1 MYHLATLFPAVK
13 RLNIP
18 FSRDQIM
25 LLLVAF
31 TELGLALETYLA
43 HMISGT
49 LVTNELISIVFGVA
63 AGVALLLAGI
73 IALRNRPLAML
84 IATVTLIASIAVGLL
99 GAYFHLRRIALFDAP
114 VGERL
119 GVDLFIWGP
128 PILGPL
134 TYAMAGLLGLSAAFY
149 EKPIDSGRL
158 ALPGGVHIQ
167 MPLSKTRAY
176 FLIVS
181 LGTLSTLIS
190 SVLDHAR
197 TPFDDPGVWIPV
209 STGVFGTVAAFM
221 LGAIR
226 KPRRADLLFY
236 FIAMVI
242 LIITGIFGVAFH
254 ITHDLTPGGQF
265 VTERF
270 IRGAPFLAP
279 MLFALMGTY
288 GIAVL
293 LDPNE
298 KKAKP
303 ET

>member
-1 MYHLATLFPAVK
+1 MYHLATLFPAIK

-18 FSRDQIM
+18 FTRDQIM
-25 LLLVAF
+25 LLLVAS

-49 LVTNELISIVFGVA
+49 IVTNEWISILFGVA
-63 AGVALLLAGI
+63 AGIALLIAGI

-84 IATVTLIASIAVGLL
+84 IATVTLVASIAVGLL
-99 GAYFHLRRIALFDAP
+99 GAYFHLRRIALPAAP
-114 VGERL
+114 PGERVSVNL
-119 GVDLFIWGP
+119 LIWGP

-134 TYAMAGLLGLSAAFY
+134 TYAMAGLLGLSAVFY
-149 EKPIDSGRL
+149 ENPIDSGRL
-158 ALPGGVHIQ
+158 VLPGGWRVR
-167 MPLSKTRAY
+167 MPLPKTRAY

-181 LGTLSTLIS
+181 LGILATLIS

-197 TPFDDPGVWIPV
+197 TPFDNPGVWIPV
-209 STGVFGTVAAFM
+209 SAGVFGVVTAFVV
-221 LGAIR
+221 GALE

-236 FIAMVI
+236 FTAMVI
-242 LIITGIFGVAFH
+242 LIITGVLGVAYH
-254 ITHDLTPGGQF
+254 VANDLTPAGAL

-288 GIAVL
+288 GVAVMF
-293 LDPNE
+293 DPNE
-298 KKAKP
+298 KISV
-303 ET
+303 